1 LKILDRYLLKS
12 FLTTFGTVFVI
23 LFLIFILQ
31 IVWLYISELAGKDLS
46 FSLIAKFLLFKLPS
60 IVPMVLPLSVL
71 LASIM
76 TYGSLSENYE
86 FAAMKSSGISLQ
98 RAMKTL
104 TYFILI
110 LSVVSFFFANNVIPY
125 AEYKF
130 QNFRREIAQ
139 MTPAMAIA
147 EGQLSEVGNY
157 NIEVEKK
164 YGKDNRFLKNVT
176 IHRKALNGE
185 GNITVIKAKTG
196 ELESSLSSNVLKL
209 ILKDGY
215 YYEDVL
221 PAKYEER
228 QKLPFAKATFK
239 KDIIYIDLTKLNS
252 AQNQG
257 AVTTNNMLTIGQ
269 LRYTI
274 DSLETNFKKDLLNN
288 ADNVYQRSGIRSMYK
303 TNTVANFD
311 LTEQIDALSKQI
323 QTNVYQSAFSN
334 IESTLFSIDGNKVEF
349 DGKVKNINMHWI
361 SVHEKFMIA
370 FSCILM
376 FFIGAPLGAIIR
388 KGGMGLPIVFAMIIF
403 IFFHFTNTFGKKI
416 AQEGGITPSIGV
428 WLSTLILAPLAIYLT
443 KTAIN
448 DIGGIITADQ
458 IGDFFKRIFRLQS
471 YQESVPALVDIEN
484 YKYEKDS
491 DWNKLSEMNDE
502 TLIKIVKFSNR
513 YNYSYDYRAKAI
525 MLLNERG
532 ITQQQLAENN
542 QLLDT
547 EFEQLKFHISDFKLH
562 SKFAL
567 VFSILIIVL
576 ANAMRNQANTITII
590 GFALSILLYYTFLIL
605 TNNELKKI
613 EKITTQRIIGI
624 GFIFSLIFSGL
635 YFIFF
640 IINNRKVKQILTTY
654 TQ

>member
-1 LKILDRYLLKS
+1 MKILDRYLLKS

-98 RAMKTL
+98 RAMRAL
-104 TYFILI
+104 TYFIVI
-110 LSVVSFFFANNVIPY
+110 LSIVSFFFANNVIPY

-130 QNFRREIAQ
+130 VNFRREIAQ

-164 YGKDNRFLKNVT
+164 YGKDDRLLKEVT
-176 IHRKALNGE
+176 IHRKSLKGD
-185 GNITVIKAKTG
+185 GNVTVIKAKSG

-215 YYEDVL
+215 YYEDVI

-228 QKLPFAKATFK
+228 QKSPFAKATFK
-239 KDIIYIDLTKLNS
+239 KDIIYIDLTKLNPE
-252 AQNQG
+252 QNQG
-257 AVTTNNMLTIGQ
+257 NVTTNNMLTIGQ

-274 DSLETNFKKDLLNN
+274 DSLETNYKKDLVNN
-288 ADNVYQRSGIRSMYK
+288 ADNIYQRSGIRSMYK
-303 TNTVANFD
+303 NTASAQFD
-311 LTEQIDALSKQI
+311 LTEQIDALNPTMQVS
-323 QTNVYQSAFSN
+323 VYQSAFSN
-334 IESTLFSIDGNKVEF
+334 IESTLFSLDANKLEF
-349 DGKVKNINMHWI
+349 DEKQKNINLHWI

-403 IFFHFTNTFGKKI
+403 IIFHFTNTFGKKI
-416 AQEGGITPSIGV
+416 AQENGMTPALGV

-471 YQESVPALVDIEN
+471 YRENIPVMVDIDN
-484 YKYEKDS
+484 YKYEKDN
-491 DWNKLSEMNDE
+491 DYNKLSLLEDD
-502 TLIKIVKFSNR
+502 TLIKIVKYSNR
-513 YNYSYDYRAKAI
+513 YNYNYDYRNKAI
-525 MLLNERG
+525 VLLNQRG
-532 ITQQQLAENN
+532 ITQQQLLDNN
-542 QLLDT
+542 QLFDT
-547 EFEQLKFHISDFKLH
+547 EFEKLKFYISDFKLH
-562 SKFAL
+562 NKFTL

-576 ANAMRNQANTITII
+576 ANAMRNQANTITIV
-590 GFALSILLYYTFLIL
+590 GFSLSIILYYLFLIL
-605 TNNELKKI
+605 THNELKKI
-613 EKITTQRIIGI
+613 EKISNQKIIG
-624 GFIFSLIFSGL
+624 FEFVFSLILSGL

-640 IINNRKVKQILTTY
+640 IIYNKRVNQVLQTFTK
-654 TQ
+654 